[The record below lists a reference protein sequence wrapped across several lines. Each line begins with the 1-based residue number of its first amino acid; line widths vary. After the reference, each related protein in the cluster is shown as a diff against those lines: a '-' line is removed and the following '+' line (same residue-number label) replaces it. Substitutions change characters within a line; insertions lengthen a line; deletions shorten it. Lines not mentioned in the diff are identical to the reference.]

1 VLENWKQYFNNILN
15 FKPQQAK
22 NNTEVPLQDHDEE
35 EIEVPTYKE
44 INNMISKLKRRK
56 APGPDCIT
64 SVNYEYRIYIEVK
77 DL

>member
-15 FKPQQAK
+15 FKQQKAK

-35 EIEVPTYKE
+35 EIEVPTHKG

-56 APGPDCIT
+56 APGPVCTMSI
-64 SVNYEYRIYIEVK
+64 NYEYRIYIEVK